1 MKKILYIV
9 PVSLAVTFALFFYLH
24 YGATGTFPL
33 LKNTLD
39 IIIWSTFSFS
49 IAGYLLVQASSR
61 LDSLFPWRVSFGKR
75 FFLGLLVNLITAFLI
90 IALFGAAFFFIS
102 DPGQE
107 LTGFF
112 DTFMDEIYK
121 LIILLVFIIFIYTL
135 TDLALYTYNQYAIE
149 QIQEIRTNRELVSL
163 QFEVLKKQLSPHFLF
178 NSLNTAS
185 SMLYRDVELTESFI
199 RKLVYSYQKIFS
211 SVKENLISLAGELD
225 IVSAY
230 TYLMEIRFEDAV
242 KVDINIDKNL
252 HDKMIPPL
260 SLQLLVENAI
270 KHNLIN
276 DKQPLHVII
285 FNEKDDYL
293 VVKNN
298 CISRPYYINVE
309 NKLVENPNQQS
320 TKVGLKN
327 LQSRYRFFT
336 RKKIFIE
343 KNNDFI
349 VKIPLLTDDQEPNMS
364 NYTEPT
370 NNKEVI
376 F

>member
-1 MKKILYIV
+1 
-9 PVSLAVTFALFFYLH
+9 
-24 YGATGTFPL
+24 
-33 LKNTLD
+33 
-39 IIIWSTFSFS
+39 
-49 IAGYLLVQASSR
+49 
-61 LDSLFPWRVSFGKR
+61 
-75 FFLGLLVNLITAFLI
+75 
-90 IALFGAAFFFIS
+90 
-102 DPGQE
+102 
-107 LTGFF
+107 
-112 DTFMDEIYK
+112 MDEIYK